1 MGEYHELKSDMLD
14 NKEYI
19 IANIKE
25 KDAKKKELKI
35 IQWFMFNEVS
45 SYPMHPSNF
54 LPEWEQ
60 SQEGGRDQ
68 SDTLQSLTNLDQTT
82 PTGKK
87 KRTTD
92 NQSVKDDSH
101 REKATTQSYGCK
113 MRVLFGYDKGIPC
126 ATITSSKEE
135 IDNQFWYPKR
145 SRVIKEYKDIK
156 DNYSWSSEDDSEM
169 VDTESTKNAPSPRIY
184 DLRTP
189 LKESKRT
196 DTPKIVLLFD
206 SAKERKDLLKR

>member
-1 MGEYHELKSDMLD
+1 
-14 NKEYI
+14 
-19 IANIKE
+19 
-25 KDAKKKELKI
+25 
-35 IQWFMFNEVS
+35 
-45 SYPMHPSNF
+45 
-54 LPEWEQ
+54 
-60 SQEGGRDQ
+60 
-68 SDTLQSLTNLDQTT
+68 LTNLDQTT

-87 KRTTD
+87 KRTID
-92 NQSVKDDSH
+92 NQSVKDSSH

-156 DNYSWSSEDDSEM
+156 DNYSWSSENDREV
-169 VDTESTKNAPSPRIY
+169 VDTELTKNAPSPRIY

-196 DTPKIVLLFD
+196 DTPEIVLLYD
-206 SAKERKDLLKR
+206 SPTEFGKRTKGSLKTIKATTTSRRDTSFTAQKLETKPSHELSLVDLILMEENSRSKCTKVGESYCYKSVQ